1 MNKVERGLKILVTVL
16 IYCIFSV
23 SLTAETKITFEIPL
37 DIDYK
42 TEKNES
48 QVFQM
53 FRFERHPDD
62 PDYWGMDLPSF
73 VVVELPADQYH
84 TCTRD
89 YRDGDFEAMEQEME
103 TQLSRQSGICA
114 PKVSLGILQI
124 EGLSGF
130 SMMTQFKILGTEV
143 TNQIYS
149 VWFQIQDTYWMGAGS
164 SLRDQ
169 SDLARIEKILKTAK
183 IHQ

>member
-1 MNKVERGLKILVTVL
+1 MNKFERGPKILVTVL

-73 VVVELPADQYH
+73 VVAELLPIN
-84 TCTRD
+84 TIR
-89 YRDGDFEAMEQEME
+89 
-103 TQLSRQSGICA
+103 
-114 PKVSLGILQI
+114 VLGII
-124 EGLSGF
+124 ETGTSRRWNKRWRLSY
-130 SMMTQFKILGTEV
+130 LGSQAFV
-143 TNQIYS
+143 H
-149 VWFQIQDTYWMGAGS
+149 
-164 SLRDQ
+164 
-169 SDLARIEKILKTAK
+169 LKCL
-183 IHQ
+183 

>member
-1 MNKVERGLKILVTVL
+1 MNKDERGPKILVSVL

-84 TCTRD
+84 TCTRII
-89 YRDGDFEAMEQEME
+89 E
-103 TQLSRQSGICA
+103 TGTSRRWNKRWRLSY
-114 PKVSLGILQI
+114 LGSQA
-124 EGLSGF
+124 F
-130 SMMTQFKILGTEV
+130 V
-143 TNQIYS
+143 H
-149 VWFQIQDTYWMGAGS
+149 
-164 SLRDQ
+164 
-169 SDLARIEKILKTAK
+169 LKCL
-183 IHQ
+183 